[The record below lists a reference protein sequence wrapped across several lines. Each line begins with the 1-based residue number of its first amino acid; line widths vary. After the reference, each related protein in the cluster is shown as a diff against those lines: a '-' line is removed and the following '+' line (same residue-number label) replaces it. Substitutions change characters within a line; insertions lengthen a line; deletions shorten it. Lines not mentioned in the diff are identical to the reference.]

1 MTDGLKVQV
10 SAKALHRVLGALVG
24 PSHYIRELQATR
36 NLPGENP
43 INTLI
48 DEYNAAI
55 EKEQAK
61 ATTTVKH
68 LPSDDTEGGAV

>member
-1 MTDGLKVQV
+1 MSELKVLV
-10 SAKALHRVLGALVG
+10 SAKALHSVLGALVG

-36 NLPGENP
+36 SLPGGNNP

-55 EKEQAK
+55 QERQDAIAK
-61 ATTTVKH
+61 A
-68 LPSDDTEGGAV
+68 GGAV